1 MINKVDLGSTD
12 KFLAAIGNYYRVFQV
27 VLRGAQV
34 KTRTESQKLQGRFT
48 DLQELPAQ
56 ENLFS
61 ELQNSAYN
69 FLHALDYDMSS
80 KNNRPKPSKIMLF
93 TVLNQQDSS
102 FVSPKY
108 EI

>member
-27 VLRGAQV
+27 VLRGAQI

-56 ENLFS
+56 ENLVF
-61 ELQNSAYN
+61 QN
-69 FLHALDYDMSS
+69 FKTQL
-80 KNNRPKPSKIMLF
+80 IIFFML
-93 TVLNQQDSS
+93 
-102 FVSPKY
+102 
-108 EI
+108 